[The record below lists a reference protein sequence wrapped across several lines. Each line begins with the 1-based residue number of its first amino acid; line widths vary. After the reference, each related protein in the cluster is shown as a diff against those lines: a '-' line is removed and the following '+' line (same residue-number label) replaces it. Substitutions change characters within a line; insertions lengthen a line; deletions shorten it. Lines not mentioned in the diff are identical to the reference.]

1 MPTELQRLV
10 ETSRL
15 SGDEITA
22 KAQEIHS
29 KLLGES
35 SYLDQPNFSAVHPDD
50 LERQFD
56 LYDESF
62 FSKQCRVALGDIPLF
77 FRLSKRMTMAGGKTA
92 RYTPR
97 SGAGRP
103 FYEISVS
110 TTLLFHTF
118 QDVDR
123 PIVVC
128 GLPCRDRLEALQR
141 VMEHELVHLIEM
153 LVWTKSSCSAARF
166 QTIASRFFGHTDHRH
181 QLVTPVEKAIT
192 QFGIRPGDRV
202 RFRFDGVEHVGKVN
216 RISRRATVLVEDQRG
231 PRYSDGKRYAKFYVP
246 VTMLE
251 PLK

>member
-1 MPTELQRLV
+1 
-10 ETSRL
+10 
-15 SGDEITA
+15 
-22 KAQEIHS
+22 
-29 KLLGES
+29 
-35 SYLDQPNFSAVHPDD
+35 
-50 LERQFD
+50 
-56 LYDESF
+56 
-62 FSKQCRVALGDIPLF
+62 
-77 FRLSKRMTMAGGKTA
+77 MAGGKTA

-97 SGAGRP
+97 NGSGRP
-103 FYEISVS
+103 YYEISVS

-128 GLPCRDRLEALQR
+128 GLPCGDRLEALQR

-153 LVWTKSSCSAARF
+153 LIWTKSSCSAARF
-166 QTIASRFFGHTDHRH
+166 QAIASRFFGHTDHRH

-246 VTMLE
+246 MAMLE
-251 PLK
+251 PLT